1 MSTREERAE
10 ATRAQ
15 LLASARELFAVRGY
29 AGVGTEDVVR
39 AAGLTRGALYH
50 HFPDKRELFAAVH
63 EQLEKELMAKVASS
77 LAGFND
83 PLEMLA
89 AGVGRFLDICLEP
102 AVLRIAILE
111 APTVLGWERWREI
124 DAKHSLGL
132 VTAALEAAMAAGQ
145 ITRQDTGL
153 LGHLLLAACG
163 EAAQLI
169 AHAPEPA
176 QARAHV
182 EPVLLS
188 LLAGL
193 RVTGGATTSAPLP
206 ED

>member
-15 LLASARELFAVRGY
+15 LLASARELFAARGY
-29 AGVGTEDVVR
+29 ADVGTEDVVR

-63 EQLEKELMAKVASS
+63 EQLEKELMATVAAS
-77 LAGFND
+77 LSGRGD

-89 AGVGRFLDICLEP
+89 AGVRRFLDICLEP
-102 AVLRIAILE
+102 AVLRITILE
-111 APTVLGWERWREI
+111 APTVLGWERWRQI
-124 DAKHSLGL
+124 DAEHSLGL
-132 VTAALEAAMAAGQ
+132 VTAALEMAMQAGL
-145 ITRQDTGL
+145 IARQDTSM

-169 AHAPEPA
+169 AHAPDPA
-176 QARAHV
+176 AARTQV
-182 EPVLLS
+182 EPVLLA

-193 RVTGGATTSAPLP
+193 RVGADRAP
-206 ED
+206 